1 MFTQES
7 LKRIRLMVKVF
18 TNIRMDQSMMGIG
31 KMMLKTD
38 SERKSGMMV
47 HILKDT
53 LRMDKN
59 MVKEHINGEI
69 THIIVVNGW
78 TM

>member
-1 MFTQES
+1 MSTREN

-18 TNIRMDQSMMGIG
+18 TNIRMDQGMMDIG

-38 SERKSGMMV
+38 LERKSGMMV
-47 HILKDT
+47 PTLKAT

-69 THIIVVNGW
+69 THIIVVNG
-78 TM
+78 